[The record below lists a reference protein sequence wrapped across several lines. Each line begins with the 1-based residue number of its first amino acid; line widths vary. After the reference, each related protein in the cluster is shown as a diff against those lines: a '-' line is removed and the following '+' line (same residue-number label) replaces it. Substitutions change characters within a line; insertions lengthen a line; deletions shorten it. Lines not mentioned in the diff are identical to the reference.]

1 MSSESNNTTLKT
13 MRVLRQ
19 ALALGSLLVVM
30 GIVLS
35 YTVHPLFILLPL
47 VVSGGLMF
55 SAVAGWCPMIYIL
68 ERTPWNKNSR

>member
-1 MSSESNNTTLKT
+1 

-19 ALALGSLLVVM
+19 ALALGSLLVVT

-47 VVSGGLMF
+47 VVSGGLML
-55 SAVAGWCPMIYIL
+55 SAVAGWCPMIYFL
-68 ERTPWNKNSR
+68 EKAPCNKKHVQEEVLMK

>member
-1 MSSESNNTTLKT
+1 MSLESNNTTLKT

-19 ALALGSLLVVM
+19 ALALGSLLIVT

-47 VVSGGLMF
+47 IVSGGLML
-55 SAVAGWCPMIYIL
+55 SAVVGWCPMIYFL
-68 ERTPWNKNSR
+68 EHMSWNRKSR